1 MKDAHFEIKL
11 DQLKK
16 ISQERGL
23 RLTHQRLEILRE
35 LAAAK
40 DHPSAEMIYKRVRE
54 RMPTLSLDTV
64 YRTLWTFERLG
75 LAFRV
80 PALGEQGRF
89 DGDLSPHHHFVC
101 DTCNEIIDFT
111 WDDFEHI
118 ALPGP
123 QDALGR
129 IDRKQVVLRGL
140 CGKCLSQAA

>member
-1 MKDAHFEIKL
+1 MNDPDFECKL
-11 DQLKK
+11 DRLKQL
-16 ISQERGL
+16 SLEQGL

-35 LAAAK
+35 LAAAM
-40 DHPSAEMIYKRVRE
+40 DHPSAEMIYKRVRV

-101 DTCNEIIDFT
+101 DACSEIIDFT
-111 WDDFEHI
+111 WDAFENI
-118 ALPGP
+118 ALPGTEA
-123 QDALGR
+123 ALGR

-140 CGKCLSQAA
+140 CGKCVPQAA